1 MVVVGSSY
9 FRPIGAGEV
18 TGPRGVTGATGL
30 TGPAGISL
38 TGTAGTRGAG
48 ISGMF
53 ISYAYEGATGKLHT
67 IWDIDLAGLT
77 QEWDAGTTG
86 GVTASNIMGATGNTW
101 TTIDISGCTAIGAS
115 GGVTIHRDRIDQT
128 HIRLKSIAVTGDSIS
143 ISNTDTNTIT
153 VHFDMGNFGYVNVTG
168 SDGKGAT
175 SSATGGVSAGNL
187 VVNDGSGGNTF
198 FGISG
203 ASGGVRGAFKTYSSS
218 GLNIPI
224 NNYTEKSKYLLGSGG
239 PVGGTFDFYNQNALI
254 DDVPPSY
261 KVKYNAGT
269 SILNP
274 NGISFFELDMTNQNG
289 LSGDASEWNVTNGGT
304 GPIAPI
310 VFEDATFGYTGNNIG
325 TVNNIGKAFTLIVRG
340 ATYGNQ
346 NNFQF
351 SNAIW
356 PFDRQP
362 CFSGGEDI
370 FNFFWLPCETRG
382 DICPNG
388 AAWHGNIV
396 QWKSPDTVV
405 VAGTSTDPFFCN
417 DNNEE
422 PPAGFRD
429 FGGGQGVGRGT
440 GKGDGAIRTYP
451 AGQVD
456 FYGTENLYFGQTGS
470 TGACCRGNGECIHT
484 IADLCTGFFHGAGT
498 TCGIT
503 SGNTGSI
510 CFDTN
515 GACCVYNEK
524 TGKTECYED
533 FSSNECVSIGQVT
546 NVYTTFGGA
555 TSACDDID
563 CNNASKDLGAC
574 CDGRGLCFQET
585 ETDCKSVGNFF
596 LGVGTVCMKKD
607 GTRVCSGG
615 TGSCCRSNGTCEDG
629 VTGESCIS
637 AGDIYAGDSSS
648 CLDITCR
655 DNEING
661 CDPNVGGLDL
671 YPGAEYA
678 GGVVVGLYRPL
689 GSNLYGTPSFGKDK
703 TATWDELMIGAT
715 GSLLNNRGITC
726 DIYRSKYDYHGYG
739 FTSAKGCSEYN
750 SLNQVKQD
758 FTRPDAYYIV
768 VSMSPIA
775 ITGDREVI
783 DATDYPG
790 ATQEFYWGNRG
801 SSWGPLHNRTTNQYE
816 DLSDKYK
823 DTVFKLS
830 EGYWYNGN
838 IGDASLNILANN
850 TFTSCRKARRL
861 GAGHIQ
867 KLITKPIQT
876 AHGMWHRNWGLYNN
890 ARIISADNA
899 LSQGYGDVGGGY
911 TASDFGPGLTSDY
924 ISAFRATRLL
934 DDNLS
939 SATGA
944 VGTNIPEV
952 SPWYI
957 PSQDEMSFIAAHCI
971 KDSPYDIN
979 LNSELLTSGGA
990 PIQGWHW
997 TSTGAFDE
1005 SKGRT
1010 GTGEGVIVSGGETAD
1025 PGSLAW
1031 AMKFDI
1037 DGVQRNFRVGKK
1049 NRTRNT
1055 YKVRPIR
1062 MIRCDGQYATGG
1074 QLNEKLWKLP
1084 KVLRDED
1091 RGINQQ

>member
-18 TGPRGVTGATGL
+18 TGPTGTTGAVGI
-30 TGPAGISL
+30 TGPTGISF
-38 TGTAGTRGAG
+38 AGDDGYRGGG
-48 ISGMF
+48 I
-53 ISYAYEGATGKLHT
+53 ISMLISDAYEGGTGQLHT
-67 IWDIDLAGLT
+67 IWDIDYAGLT
-77 QEWDAGTTG
+77 SDWIAGTTG
-86 GVTASNIMGATGNTW
+86 GMTSTWIAGPTGDSW
-101 TTIDISGCTAIGAS
+101 TTTDISGCTAIGAS
-115 GGVTIHRDRIDQT
+115 GGITIHRDRINQT

-143 ISNTDTNTIT
+143 ISNTNTIPDNINI
-153 VHFDMGNFGYVNVTG
+153 HFDMGNFGYVNVTG

-187 VVNDGSGGNTF
+187 VVSAGEDNRF

-224 NNYTEKSKYLLGSGG
+224 NNYKEKSKYLLGSGG
-239 PVGGTFDFYNQNALI
+239 DVGGTFDFYNENASANG
-254 DDVPPSY
+254 PPLY
-261 KVKYNAGT
+261 RV
-269 SILNP
+269 IINP

-289 LSGDASEWNVTNGGT
+289 LSGDASEWDVTNGGT

-310 VFEDATFGYTGNNIG
+310 FFSDATFGYTGNNIG
-325 TVNNIGKAFTLIVRG
+325 TVRDVGKAFTLIVRG
-340 ATYGNQ
+340 ATFGNQ
-346 NNFQF
+346 NNYQFQ
-351 SNAIW
+351 NAVW

-370 FNFFWLPCETRG
+370 FNFFWLPCTTRG
-382 DICPNG
+382 EGEICPDG
-388 AAWHGNIV
+388 RAWHGNIV

-422 PPAGFRD
+422 PPAGFR
-429 FGGGQGVGRGT
+429 GS
-440 GKGDGAIRTYP
+440 GDGAIKSYP
-451 AGQVD
+451 EGQVD
-456 FYGTENLYFGQTGS
+456 FYGTENMYFGKTGS

-510 CFDTN
+510 CFDAN

-524 TGKTECYED
+524 GGDVECYED
-533 FSSNECVSIGQVT
+533 FSSNECVSVGQIS
-546 NVYTTFGGA
+546 NIYTTFGG
-555 TSACDDID
+555 TGSLCDDMD

-574 CDGRGLCFQET
+574 CDGMGLCSQET
-585 ETDCKSVGNFF
+585 ETDCKSVGKFF
-596 LGVGTVCMKKD
+596 LGAGSVCKKKD
-607 GTRVCSGG
+607 GTLVCSGG
-615 TGSCCRSNGTCEDG
+615 TGACCRSDGTCEDG
-629 VTGESCIS
+629 VTGESCIG
-637 AGDIYAGDSSS
+637 AGDIYAGDSLS

-661 CDPNVGGLDL
+661 CNPNVGGLDL
-671 YPGAEYA
+671 YPGTEYA
-678 GGVVVGLYRPL
+678 GGIVVGLYRPL

-703 TATWDELMIGAT
+703 TATWNELMIGAT
-715 GSLLNNRGITC
+715 GSLLDNKGITC

-739 FTSAKGCSEYN
+739 FTSAKGCNEYN
-750 SLNQVKQD
+750 SLNQDQED
-758 FTRPDAYYIV
+758 FTRPDSYYIV

-775 ITGDREVI
+775 ITGDRELVDVI
-783 DATDYPG
+783 DYPG

-838 IGDASLNILANN
+838 IGDASLNILGSN
-850 TFTSCRKARRL
+850 TFTSCRVARRL
-861 GAGHIQ
+861 GGGHIQ

-899 LSQGYGDVGGGY
+899 LSQGYSDVGGAY
-911 TASDFGPGLTSDY
+911 TASDFGPGLTGNY

-934 DDNLS
+934 DDNLL

-944 VGTNIPEV
+944 TGTNIPEV
-952 SPWYI
+952 SPWYL
-957 PSQDEMSFIAAHCI
+957 PSQDEMSFIAAHCT
-971 KDSPYDIN
+971 KNSPYSIN
-979 LNSELLTSGGA
+979 LNSELLTSGGT

-1005 SKGRT
+1005 LKGRT
-1010 GTGEGVIVSGGETAD
+1010 GTGEGVIVSGGATAD

-1037 DGVQRNFRVGKK
+1037 DGVERNFLVGKK